1 MHFCPSC
8 GCDGYV
14 PEKKCPNCDF
24 LEYSDDEESNEDDV
38 MPSLETLRGY
48 INYPLWV

>member
-14 PEKKCPNCDF
+14 PEVKCPSCDF
-24 LEYSDDEESNEDDV
+24 LEYCDDEEGDDDV
-38 MPSLETLRGY
+38 MPSRETLRAY